1 MSKLPVWQTVGQ
13 SYAFTF
19 RNLGLLI
26 RVAWVWFAAFAATVW
41 LLDTLSLGGALGAI
55 LSSLAFTL
63 AACAVAVAWHR
74 AVLIGARPATEFS
87 VSFGHRE
94 VAYFL
99 ITLAITIV
107 CYVGILAVAATVI
120 QVFGPGLPALTAL
133 TAIVVVLL
141 LAVSRVSL
149 KISAVTVDDAS
160 MTFAR
165 SWELTSGAT
174 WRLTVGFL
182 VSAVPLSLLMLPVKV
197 RGLAADADPTSD
209 LDIALGIASGA
220 LSFIAIAVGASFL
233 SFAYL
238 RLVPEYEKAA
248 IGAM

>member
-1 MSKLPVWQTVGQ
+1 MLV
-13 SYAFTF
+13 
-19 RNLGLLI
+19 
-26 RVAWVWFAAFAATVW
+26 
-41 LLDTLSLGGALGAI
+41 LDI
-55 LSSLAFTL
+55 ND
-63 AACAVAVAWHR
+63 
-74 AVLIGARPATEFS
+74 TE
-87 VSFGHRE
+87 
-94 VAYFL
+94 
-99 ITLAITIV
+99 ITLTRDGEEL
-107 CYVGILAVAATVI
+107 YRQPGVADV
-120 QVFGPGLPALTAL
+120 
-133 TAIVVVLL
+133 
-141 LAVSRVSL
+141 
-149 KISAVTVDDAS
+149 AVTVDDAT

-197 RGLAADADPTSD
+197 HGLATDADPTSG

-220 LSFIAIAVGASFL
+220 LSFIAIAIGASFL

>member
-26 RVAWVWFAAFAATVW
+26 RVAWLWFAAFAATVW
-41 LLDTLSLGGALGAI
+41 LLDTLSLGGAVGAI
-55 LSSLAFTL
+55 LSSLVFTV

-74 AVLIGARPATEFS
+74 AVLVGARPATEIS
-87 VSFGHRE
+87 ISFGHRE
-94 VAYFL
+94 MAYFL

-107 CYVGILAVAATVI
+107 CYVGILAVAATVV
-120 QVFGPGLPALTAL
+120 QFFGPGLPALTAL
-133 TAIVVVLL
+133 VAIVVVLL

-149 KISAVTVDDAS
+149 KISAVTVDDAT

-165 SWELTSGAT
+165 SWALTGGAT

-182 VSAVPLSLLMLPVKV
+182 ASAVPLSLLMLPVRIQDLTV
-197 RGLAADADPTSD
+197 GALQTSGLGVA
-209 LDIALGIASGA
+209 LDIASGA
-220 LSFIAIAVGASFL
+220 LSFVAIAVGASFL

-238 RLVPEYEKAA
+238 RLVPEHQKASA
-248 IGAM
+248 GVA